1 MLGFEHLNGFHV
13 LPGMAVKV
21 LPVSTSGN
29 TQNQQITLPL
39 TSIVPDNQGEQ
50 FVWVVDDD
58 NKATKRYVAIG
69 ALNKDRIIVTEH
81 LSLGEKVIIA
91 GVSSVR
97 EGMEVR
103 PYTDDRAGA
112 Q

>member
-1 MLGFEHLNGFHV
+1 MLFR
-13 LPGMAVKV
+13 
-21 LPVSTSGN
+21 S
-29 TQNQQITLPL
+29 
-39 TSIVPDNQGEQ
+39 
-50 FVWVVDDD
+50 
-58 NKATKRYVAIG
+58 KRYVAIG
-69 ALNKDRIIVTEH
+69 ALSKDRIIVTEH